1 MPGSVPSDELE
12 TVDETVGSGDAP
24 LKMLDSE
31 DANPYVS
38 LPGVGGV
45 GVGVGGVGVGVGGGT
60 TTAAAARG
68 LRGIVATG

>member
-38 LPGVGGV
+38 LPGVG
-45 GVGVGGVGVGVGGGT
+45 VGVGVGGGT